1 MFLYMYVCFLDFN
14 MSDTVKFKLTN
25 GDVFGI
31 YRQTLEQYPNS
42 FLARLITHELNSSF
56 HSRDADNAFVI
67 DEDPMIFSAIL
78 TYYRCGVLTIM
89 HDELRQAIIDK
100 YSLPQV
106 HSATSMSKPA
116 STDDPKYI
124 HISNEH
130 PASTA
135 AQTKPH
141 PLQIPALHGCPF
153 VMTYTNSYRSKDPID
168 VANYLACHGYA
179 MEQIDVNTRSILM
192 KRKD

>member
-1 MFLYMYVCFLDFN
+1 
-14 MSDTVKFKLTN
+14 MSDTIRFKLTN

-42 FLARLITHELNSSF
+42 FLARLITHEINSAF
-56 HSRDADNAFVI
+56 HSRDADNTFVI

-89 HDELRQAIIDK
+89 HDALRQAIIDK
-100 YSLPQV
+100 YNLPSI
-106 HSATSMSKPA
+106 HSAP
-116 STDDPKYI
+116 STDPLPTTDHPKYI
-124 HISNEH
+124 HIGYAH
-130 PASTA
+130 PSSSSAR
-135 AQTKPH
+135 TKPQ
-141 PLQIPALHGCPF
+141 PSEIPALVDCPF
-153 VMTYTNSYRSKDPID
+153 PLTHINSFRSHEPID

-179 MEQIDVNTRSILM
+179 MEQIDVNSHSILM

>member
-1 MFLYMYVCFLDFN
+1 MSFCLCVFLDFD
-14 MSDTVKFKLTN
+14 MSDTVRFKLTN

-31 YRQTLEQYPNS
+31 YRQTLERYPNS
-42 FLARLITHELNSSF
+42 FLTRLITHELNSSF

-106 HSATSMSKPA
+106 HSASSMDKP
-116 STDDPKYI
+116 SSIDDPKYV
-124 HISNEH
+124 HIGYEH
-130 PASTA
+130 PTSSS

-141 PLQIPALHGCPF
+141 PSQIPALHGCPF
-153 VMTYTNSYRSKDPID
+153 VLTHTNSYRSKDPID
-168 VANYLACHGYA
+168 VANYLACHGYT
-179 MEQIDVNTRSILM
+179 MDEIDVNTRCILM

>member
-1 MFLYMYVCFLDFN
+1 MCVFVFLDFD
-14 MSDTVKFKLTN
+14 MSDTIRFKLTN
-25 GDVFGI
+25 GDAFGI

-56 HSRDADNAFVI
+56 HSRDADNTFVI

-100 YSLPQV
+100 YSLPPI
-106 HSATSMSKPA
+106 HSAPSTNKLPTS
-116 STDDPKYI
+116 DDPKYI
-124 HISNEH
+124 HIGYEH
-130 PASTA
+130 PTSSSAH
-135 AQTKPH
+135 TKPQ
-141 PLQIPALHGCPF
+141 PSQIPALSDCPF
-153 VMTYTNSYRSKDPID
+153 PLTPTNSYRLKDPIE

-179 MEQIDVNTRSILM
+179 IEQIDVNTQSVLM